1 MAPGEQRDVGAA
13 GVGFGASAGRQAD
26 READRD
32 RNRGGSSQTQAD
44 RLGIQTVALPQN
56 LYLQWTMELLATMI
70 SDAWLPSFSTRN
82 EQAEG
87 FTFKLGGT
95 NP

>member
-1 MAPGEQRDVGAA
+1 MAPGEQRDVGVRLEWDL
-13 GVGFGASAGRQAD
+13 GELQAGRQAD

-44 RLGIQTVALPQN
+44 RLGIQIVALPQN

-70 SDAWLPSFSTRN
+70 SHAWLPSF
-82 EQAEG
+82 
-87 FTFKLGGT
+87 KL
-95 NP
+95 